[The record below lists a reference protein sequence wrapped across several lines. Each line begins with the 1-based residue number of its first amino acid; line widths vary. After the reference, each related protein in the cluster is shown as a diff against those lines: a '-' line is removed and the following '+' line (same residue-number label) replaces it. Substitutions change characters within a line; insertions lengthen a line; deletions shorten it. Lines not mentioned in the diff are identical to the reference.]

1 MLGEMWGDRCYSG
14 TARACVA
21 KVTTP
26 LKIVQKAAS
35 KLLDGVTG
43 KPFGQAKNIGRRGR
57 GT

>member
-1 MLGEMWGDRCYSG
+1 MWGDRCYSG